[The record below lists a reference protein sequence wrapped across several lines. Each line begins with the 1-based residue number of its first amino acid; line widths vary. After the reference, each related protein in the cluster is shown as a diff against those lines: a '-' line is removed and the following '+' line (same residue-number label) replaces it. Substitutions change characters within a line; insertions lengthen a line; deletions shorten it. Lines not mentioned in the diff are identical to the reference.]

1 MHVSPAGWMC
11 RGGAAGSAQ
20 PWLSGD
26 AQRGSDDLRLR
37 FAMDGMTC
45 FMVALVTLVCW
56 CPGQPGCA
64 ARRPALRTGLP
75 VLLPLLLSVPGFLGS
90 PMADG
95 LSLEQQN
102 LSLVSVGSE
111 LHQSTVSIM
120 THKALTQ
127 STVEPQENNFLHVV
141 LSSLTTAFDMT
152 LYDQERMRRSE
163 EGRTMPVGDVTVTSN
178 EAFLSDHGL
187 MSSFLNE
194 QWTPSLKSV
203 TVEYSSVEPPRETLE
218 TVLLTPSL
226 SVLLLPYDETKAQQ
240 MTTSRAASGHS
251 RAFIQLKPFAPDGI
265 IPTTSRD
272 LLLDPTNTDFYLSS
286 TTSEVV
292 VGLVEN
298 VDGSYASS
306 SDSSLFL
313 PFDTASE
320 GSSVLMRQLNEDS
333 QITPD
338 ALAKSTDQ
346 YTEAYPD
353 VNSDATETLDLRT
366 YSVASIS
373 RAAPVLVTSME
384 PALFSV
390 SLPYVSFP
398 VHLAAGSTDSDTF
411 VTDDLFTHVFS
422 HKSSSTTPNLP
433 GNLEIPSQVELF
445 SELISPVPFTRP
457 YASCSNCGFASVP
470 PEQGFSAGHTE
481 HDVGSGDYIETLSF
495 TASEEKGIT
504 PLTTVVTD
512 LYELEESTPEIF
524 DTTFP
529 SRPVVSFS
537 SRLIEVSESN
547 LSFSN
552 SVDVGLNIM
561 STTIFPSYRQPSEG
575 ISLDITSVQFSFPI
589 TETVTLTSGVK
600 AKPSVIT
607 SILLESMFTTSENV
621 PSVTI
626 KHTGLLESPEFM
638 PSESVLLLD
647 KTPASVSTDKSSVNI
662 SDFSSNLLSTPFLS
676 EPSSWSSL
684 SSAVSTFY
692 SRMPSDLST
701 LLPQVFPTLLGTS
714 VVFDDSS
721 SWDSTEFPAV
731 DSTSI
736 EVSHL
741 SPWQT
746 SYLYSNTFSVPNT
759 HNSEVVSSSFY
770 SYSSMLLEGTSVL
783 LMGSEV
789 SFTSIFAEATS
800 QLESSLFSLESAV
813 PTLVLS
819 ISDSESI
826 LTSNIL
832 VDETH
837 LTSWFTTFQTTPV
850 LSVSSSLLSTVTA
863 SDEDTGATAN
873 HTLLLTSLS
882 KATASTAHVITN
894 PYTLLLHTDVN
905 SITASPTESISVV
918 TSFVPTQ
925 LPPSINTST
934 EFGIQTK
941 TNVTELTNRTSATS
955 STTTTISSIVG
966 HRTTTESNSS
976 TSSSP
981 STAVVA
987 TTPSEAIIITSA
999 MTTTRQPYV
1008 CDITVPD
1015 TYLVMAVL
1023 ARRAVLENV
1032 SNSIKEVLRV
1042 QFRRSVEL
1050 EVYKISPK
1058 FSFLVTSGPFVY
1070 TAIAVINV
1078 LMNSSL
1084 LRGQAP
1090 VILSL
1095 QPSFTMPDPRFQVHT
1110 VLQFVPQNVDTGFC
1124 NFSQRIEKGLTM
1136 AFMEVRKHHQD
1147 IYNFTVQILNIT
1159 LSKPRVAFRQGP
1171 VNIVF
1176 AIQDTYGFLNGSEIS
1191 ELLRNL
1197 SVVEFSF
1204 YLGFPVQ
1211 QIAEPFHYPQLNVSQ
1226 LMKSSWVRTVLLG
1239 VVNQRIQE
1247 EVFQAGMERK
1257 LAQLLNEALTGGRIW
1272 KRATFAG
1279 SNVVQIVNVSRLVG
1293 ADNPVELIY
1302 FVEDQTG
1309 ERLSAVKSSDLINRV
1324 DIQRAAIIL
1333 GYRIQGAVAQ
1343 PVDKVKESSSESQNN
1358 NLWIIVGVAVPVA
1371 VVLLIIIILY
1381 WKLCRTDK
1389 LEFQPDTM
1397 SNIQQRQKL
1406 QAPSVK
1412 GFDFAKQHLGQ
1423 HNKDDILIIHEPAP
1437 LPGPIKDTTPSE
1449 NGDVP
1454 SPKSKTASKPSKNV
1468 RHRGRV
1474 SPSDADSTA
1483 SEQSSGRET
1492 GEENARPPT
1501 TANEGKPRRAPKSG
1515 PPQTSSGNEQHSS
1528 ASIFE
1533 HVDRMSR
1540 SSDASRRVPSKIQL
1554 IAMQPIAAPP
1564 TQNPALSDR
1573 VAESNKINK
1582 EIQTALRHK
1591 SEIEHHRNKIR
1602 LRAKRKGHYEFPVV
1616 DDVIVVD
1623 AKEQHRIYRKAQM
1636 QIDKILDPG
1645 GNVPTVFIEPRKSS
1659 RAKRS
1664 PKQRRRHQING
1675 SPIDAEKDR
1684 LITTD
1689 SDGTYKRPPGVN
1701 NSAYIS
1707 DPDLPAEPQTPS
1719 SLDLGK
1725 YPGLPPHPASQYI
1738 PPQPSIEEARQTM
1751 HSLLDD
1757 AFALVAPSSQAASS
1771 TAITSPGVSAGQPVN
1786 NTPARAGRGTTCPQW
1801 GSPYG
1806 PAQAVNNPF
1815 SRYVEFGMTPP
1826 TAPGLLQRQS
1836 FGPGFLQPA
1845 ELMHPDQQQSD
1856 VQYSSRG
1863 LYPEEMPSV
1872 ARPRPVGSTA
1882 GSQIQHL
1889 TQVGIAS
1896 RIGAQ
1901 QVEIPSVRAGHGQ
1914 PGGPGWPHYRGED
1927 ECARRDATHMY
1938 GHQEYSSSPVFQMQ
1952 RTSARQPSAPPA
1964 HLPHSSLQGQG
1975 LCYTTGSNEDL
1986 QTGHSSASLIKAI
1999 REELLRL
2006 SQKQTTVQNFHS

>member
-64 ARRPALRTGLP
+64 ARRPALRAGLP

-111 LHQSTVSIM
+111 LHQSTVSSM

-141 LSSLTTAFDMT
+141 LSSLTTPFDMT

-203 TVEYSSVEPPRETLE
+203 TVEYSSVEPSRETLE

-226 SVLLLPYDETKAQQ
+226 SVLLLPYDEMKAQQ
-240 MTTSRAASGHS
+240 MTSHAASGHS
-251 RAFIQLKPFAPDGI
+251 RAFTQLKPFAPDGI

-552 SVDVGLNIM
+552 SVDVGLNLM

-607 SILLESMFTTSENV
+607 SVLLESMFTTSENV

-626 KHTGLLESPEFM
+626 KQTGLLESPEFM
-638 PSESVLLLD
+638 PSESVLFLD

-684 SSAVSTFY
+684 SSAVLTFY

-721 SWDSTEFPAV
+721 SWDSTEFPAI

-759 HNSEVVSSSFY
+759 HNPEVVSSSFY

-905 SITASPTESISVV
+905 SITASPTESVSVL

-941 TNVTELTNRTSATS
+941 TSVTELTNRTSATS

-966 HRTTTESNSS
+966 YRTTTESNSS

-1279 SNVVQIVNVSRLVG
+1279 SNVVQIVNVSRIVG

-1492 GEENARPPT
+1492 GEETARPPI

-1564 TQNPALSDR
+1564 AQNPALSDR

-1771 TAITSPGVSAGQPVN
+1771 TAITSPGVSAGQP
-1786 NTPARAGRGTTCPQW
+1786 
-1801 GSPYG
+1801 
-1806 PAQAVNNPF
+1806 
-1815 SRYVEFGMTPP
+1815 RYVEFGMTPP

-1975 LCYTTGSNEDL
+1975 LCYTTSSNEDL

>member
-1 MHVSPAGWMC
+1 MC
-11 RGGAAGSAQ
+11 RGGGAEPAQ

-26 AQRGSDDLRLR
+26 AQQGSDDLRLR

-45 FMVALVTLVCW
+45 SMVALVTLVFW
-56 CPGQPGCA
+56 CPGQPGCI

-75 VLLPLLLSVPGFLGS
+75 VLLPLLLSVPAFLGS

-95 LSLEQQN
+95 VSLEKQN
-102 LSLVSVGSE
+102 LSLLSVGSK
-111 LHQSTVSIM
+111 LHRSTVSSIAHM
-120 THKALTQ
+120 ALTQ
-127 STVEPQENNFLHVV
+127 STVQPQEKNFLHVV
-141 LSSLTTAFDMT
+141 LSSLTTPFDMT
-152 LYDQERMRRSE
+152 LFDQERMSRSS

-178 EAFLSDHGL
+178 EAFLSDDGL
-187 MSSFLNE
+187 ISSFPNE
-194 QWTPSLKSV
+194 QWTPSLKSI
-203 TVEYSSVEPPRETLE
+203 TVEYHSDNSVEPPRETLE
-218 TVLLTPSL
+218 TVLLKPSL
-226 SVLLLPYDETKAQQ
+226 SVLLLPYDEMKTAQQ
-240 MTTSRAASGHS
+240 MTSSRAASGHS
-251 RAFIQLKPFAPDGI
+251 RAFTQLKPFAPDGI

-272 LLLDPTNTDFYLSS
+272 LLLYPTNTDIYLSS

-292 VGLVEN
+292 VGLAGN

-313 PFDTASE
+313 PFDTTSE
-320 GSSVLMRQLNEDS
+320 GSSVLTRQLNEDS
-333 QITPD
+333 QLNPD

-353 VNSDATETLDLRT
+353 VNRDATETLDLRA

-384 PALFSV
+384 PALFSI

-398 VHLAAGSTDSDTF
+398 VHSAAGSTDSDTF

-445 SELISPVPFTRP
+445 NEFISPVPFTRP
-457 YASCSNCGFASVP
+457 YASCSYCDFASVP
-470 PEQGFSAGHTE
+470 PEQVFSAGHTE

-537 SRLIEVSESN
+537 SRLIEVSESD
-547 LSFSN
+547 LFFSN

-561 STTIFPSYRQPSEG
+561 STTILPSYRQPSEG
-575 ISLDITSVQFSFPI
+575 ISLDITSVQFPFPI
-589 TETVTLTSGVK
+589 TETVTLISGIR
-600 AKPSVIT
+600 AKPSDIT
-607 SILLESMFTTSENV
+607 SVLLESVFTTSENI
-621 PSVTI
+621 PSVTF

-638 PSESVLLLD
+638 PSESVLWLD
-647 KTPASVSTDKSSVNI
+647 KTPASVSMDKSSVNI

-721 SWDSTEFPAV
+721 SWESTEFPAI
-731 DSTSI
+731 DSTST

-759 HNSEVVSSSFY
+759 HNPEVISSSFY

-783 LMGSEV
+783 LMDSEV
-789 SFTSIFAEATS
+789 SFTSIFTEATS

-819 ISDSESI
+819 ISDSESF

-832 VDETH
+832 VDETQ

-882 KATASTAHVITN
+882 KATASTAHFTTN
-894 PYTLLLHTDVN
+894 PYTPLLNTDVN

-934 EFGIQTK
+934 EFGTQTK
-941 TNVTELTNRTSATS
+941 TSVTEVTNRTSATTA
-955 STTTTISSIVG
+955 TTTTISSIVG

-981 STAVVA
+981 STAVVT

-1015 TYLVMAVL
+1015 TYLIMAVL
-1023 ARRAVLENV
+1023 ARKAVLENV
-1032 SNSIKEVLRV
+1032 SDSIKEVLRV

-1095 QPSFTMPDPRFQVHT
+1095 QPSFTMPDSRFQVHT
-1110 VLQFVPQNVDTGFC
+1110 VLQFVPRNVDTGFC

-1136 AFMEVRKHHQD
+1136 AFLEVRKHHQD

-1159 LSKPRVAFRQGP
+1159 LSKPRAAFRQGP

-1239 VVNQRIQE
+1239 VVDQRIQE

-1279 SNVVQIVNVSRLVG
+1279 NNIVQIVNMSRLVG
-1293 ADNPVELIY
+1293 ADNAVELIY

-1454 SPKSKTASKPSKNV
+1454 SPKSKITSKPSKNV

-1492 GEENARPPT
+1492 GEETTRPPT
-1501 TANEGKPRRAPKSG
+1501 SANEGKPRRAPKSG
-1515 PPQTSSGNEQHSS
+1515 ANRVGPPHPGNGNEQHNS

-1554 IAMQPIAAPP
+1554 IAMQPIAALPA
-1564 TQNPALSDR
+1564 QNPALSDR

-1707 DPDLPAEPQTPS
+1707 DPDLPAESQTPS

-1771 TAITSPGVSAGQPVN
+1771 TAITSPGVSAGQP
-1786 NTPARAGRGTTCPQW
+1786 
-1801 GSPYG
+1801 
-1806 PAQAVNNPF
+1806 
-1815 SRYVEFGMTPP
+1815 RYVEFGMTPP

-1863 LYPEEMPSV
+1863 LYSEEMPSV

-1889 TQVGIAS
+1889 TQVGIAN
-1896 RIGAQ
+1896 RTGAQ
-1901 QVEIPSVRAGHGQ
+1901 QVEIASVRAGHGQ
-1914 PGGPGWPHYRGED
+1914 PGGPGWPQYRGED
-1927 ECARRDATHMY
+1927 EYTRRDATHMH

-1975 LCYTTGSNEDL
+1975 LCYTTSSNEDL